1 MVTDDQEFETFT
13 LNLGDPKLRDL
24 IVAQPNMVAV
34 MELQRCLF
42 QSVDHLG
49 PGTEAFQAYIRETV
63 GGPYSTRKFRD
74 SGLSYYFNNDLQ
86 FIDDQAQFNPAAT
99 TLLADESKQSLAE
112 AVRVY
117 GTVLITGF
125 DFDTWMPRPL
135 PHGALVAAFDRMVQN
150 KQNAGD
156 RW

>member
-24 IVAQPNMVAV
+24 IAAHPNMVAV

-42 QSVDHLG
+42 RSIDHLDPG
-49 PGTEAFQAYIRETV
+49 PEAFQDYIRETV
-63 GGPYSTRKFRD
+63 GGPYSTHKFRT

-86 FIDDQAQFNPAAT
+86 FTDDQAQFNQAAT
-99 TLLADESKQSLAE
+99 TLLADESKQPLAE
-112 AVRVY
+112 GVLVY

-135 PHGALVAAFDRMVQN
+135 PHGQLVAAFDRMVQN
-150 KQNAGD
+150 EQHAGD
-156 RW
+156 R